1 MPLTNQQIVKN
12 YRERQKNLLGDAEY
26 KRIQREKKREYRAS
40 KKAPIPV
47 VDECDKLLNTIFEKK
62 KKLLAKTGKI
72 ISLESFKRN
81 TWANL
86 RKTYKKMNNDD
97 WDCIDTAWLRNAD
110 EIIKF
115 IKDTYP
121 SQNTFITNISS
132 FASVTAVLGP
142 SYKKAYTKYSDLSSN
157 DRRAK
162 DTVDN
167 KNVMTE
173 SESAKMIPYKELK
186 NLYKNENLNLEE
198 RALVAIYTL
207 LPPRRVEMS
216 KYLKYMDNEN
226 DLPNGFNYLVMNDG
240 KLKIVMK
247 KYKTHKIYGDIELF
261 INNTK
266 LKKILLEYV
275 ADKGLENGDFVFGLS
290 KSKIN
295 SNMSQRIIDV
305 FTKASGK
312 NISINTVRHIVASEF
327 YKKNRS
333 WAEIET
339 FSKLMGNS
347 PTMNQK
353 YKRMDAPTKSQSE
366 LDDEIRAKF
375 YQ

>member
-40 KKAPIPV
+40 KRAPIAD
-47 VDECDKLLNTIFEKK
+47 VDGCDTLLNTIFEKK

-72 ISLESFKRN
+72 ISLESFKKN
-81 TWANL
+81 TWGNL
-86 RKTYKKMNNDD
+86 NKIYRKMNGDD
-97 WDCIDTAWLRNAD
+97 WDCESLEWVKEAD

-115 IKDTYP
+115 IKEIYP

-162 DTVDN
+162 DAVDN
-167 KNVMTE
+167 KNIMTE
-173 SESAKMIPYKELK
+173 SEQGKMIPYKELK